1 MTNFFK
7 ETFIISSCL
16 LLISTVFSL
25 PKDQFY
31 PFGAKNGDATLPKGS
46 EDVSTSEIRLKT
58 PIKFFTREYSGI
70 YVSCSLAYSY
80 SNVS

>member
-7 ETFIISSCL
+7 ETFILSSCL
-16 LLISTVFSL
+16 LLIWSSPVFSL

-31 PFGAKNGDATLPKGS
+31 PFGAKHGDANLPKGS

-58 PIKFFTREYSGI
+58 PVKFFTREYSGI
-70 YVSCSLAYSY
+70 YVSC
-80 SNVS
+80 